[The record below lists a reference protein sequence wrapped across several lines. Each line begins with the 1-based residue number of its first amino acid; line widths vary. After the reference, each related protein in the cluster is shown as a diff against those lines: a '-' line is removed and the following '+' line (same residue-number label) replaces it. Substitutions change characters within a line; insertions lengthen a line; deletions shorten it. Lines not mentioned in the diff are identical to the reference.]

1 MFFQFQNLPINEDIE
16 EDESFFETKK
26 YIEKISGNEIPDE
39 TFKKIL
45 NNWYIWANNNIKV
58 SENINLTPKFS
69 NPIQWL
75 ITNKFRIDYKIFEE
89 NATEEA
95 IEKFRKIMT
104 EDSEEY
110 VKLKEMAQNEYK
122 NVDFTY
128 EKLLKII
135 AGFAEN
141 FSTKL

>member
-1 MFFQFQNLPINEDIE
+1 
-16 EDESFFETKK
+16 
-26 YIEKISGNEIPDE
+26 
-39 TFKKIL
+39 
-45 NNWYIWANNNIKV
+45 
-58 SENINLTPKFS
+58 
-69 NPIQWL
+69 
-75 ITNKFRIDYKIFEE
+75 
-89 NATEEA
+89 
-95 IEKFRKIMT
+95 MT